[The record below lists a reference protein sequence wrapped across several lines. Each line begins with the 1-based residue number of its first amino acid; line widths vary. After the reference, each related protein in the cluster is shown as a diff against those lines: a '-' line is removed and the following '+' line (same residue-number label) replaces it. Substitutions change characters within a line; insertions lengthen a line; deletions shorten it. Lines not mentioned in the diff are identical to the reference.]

1 MAGQWTSYLGPNQSS
16 RSQSFFRK
24 AILHQGQPPETI
36 TLDRYPASHRAVRE
50 MNADGLLL
58 EDMKVRS
65 SKYLNNIWLSRPI
78 ETSSR
83 ERT

>member
-1 MAGQWTSYLGPNQSS
+1 M
-16 RSQSFFRK
+16 
-24 AILHQGQPPETI
+24 
-36 TLDRYPASHRAVRE
+36 RE